1 MIRVNVG
8 CGATPTPG
16 FINLD
21 NSWTVRLAP
30 WLRFAVPLLDDQQR
44 AFALKARAQRIRWA
58 QATRL
63 PLAAG
68 SADVVYSSHMFEH
81 LDHAER
87 ALFLGEALRVL
98 APGGILRLVVPD
110 LARIAAQYAT
120 DGDAD
125 HFVEATLLAKAKPLS
140 LWRALL
146 VGDRHHA
153 WMYDGRSLSRLL
165 ADHGFLGPGVLAPG
179 ETTIADPGA
188 LDLCERADESVYVE
202 ARKP

>member
-1 MIRVNVG
+1 VAGTVSYTYGPQQQGYNNWGVSAHTNTVMDARGSLFTSIFQLSSDVEGDLVG
-8 CGATPTPG
+8 MTATGPAFTVG
-16 FINLD
+16 
-21 NSWTVRLAP
+21 VRLSPEDFGNAKGLDLDESVQVAR
-30 WLRFAVPLLDDQQR
+30 WL
-44 AFALKARAQRIRWA
+44 
-58 QATRL
+58 
-63 PLAAG
+63 
-68 SADVVYSSHMFEH
+68 
-81 LDHAER
+81 AE
-87 ALFLGEALRVL
+87 
-98 APGGILRLVVPD
+98 
-110 LARIAAQYAT
+110 
-120 DGDAD
+120 DGVD
-125 HFVEATLLAKAKPLS
+125 FVHLS